1 VAPVGKDGSQANVL
15 FFVTCIISHPKSPQP
30 LRTVIVRLNIPAVR
44 DVNIKYVPL
53 FSTNPFHINGL
64 EDVPEPADVLNTP
77 VEAFCNKA
85 EGEGVVV
92 GAIVV
97 VVVGTAVVV
106 VGTTVV
112 VVGAT
117 VVVGTTVVV
126 VGTTVVV
133 VGATVVVGTTVVVVV
148 GVTVVVVGATVVVVV
163 GATVVVVGA
172 TVVVVVGATVVVVGA
187 TVVVENGPLVVVD
200 NPVQSVKAWSL
211 SNMVMGNPILSIL
224 LVIISSELLFKDDKL
239 LNIVVG
245 L

>member
-1 VAPVGKDGSQANVL
+1 MAPVGKDGSQANVL

-126 VGTTVVV
+126 V
-133 VGATVVVGTTVVVVV
+133 V

>member
-1 VAPVGKDGSQANVL
+1 
-15 FFVTCIISHPKSPQP
+15 VTCIISHPKSPQP

>member
-1 VAPVGKDGSQANVL
+1 VL

-97 VVVGTAVVV
+97 VVVGTA
-106 VGTTVV
+106 
-112 VVGAT
+112 
-117 VVVGTTVVV
+117 VVV